1 MLLRQFSTWS
11 NLSDKL
17 SSSIYSCSHPF
28 YSCLSSRF
36 ILVCSVF
43 KPASKLS
50 SWDILGVYFT
60 FVESFF
66 RGSHAFLLVCSF
78 ILAWEGLF
86 LPSHLTVGLLRDFCI
101 GNYFPLKVWKC
112 YLIAWLPVL
121 TLRTLISKQLSS
133 VLFGRFQS
141 FNQVLKFQMSFFKK
155 MFYELFSVRII
166 AFYFFFTGT
175 ASSVT
180 SSRILITVSLACSS
194 MPCIVSA
201 SSNFFFCLFWSLSFC
216 SELSSDL
223 YDP

>member
-1 MLLRQFSTWS
+1 MILFYCVTFCFPYFVFSFAKFCLSLPSSSSIKCFSVQFSTWS

-36 ILVCSVF
+36 ILVCSLF

-50 SWDILGVYFT
+50 SWDILGVSLLLSPFFLDPMPSFW
-60 FVESFF
+60 FVPSFW
-66 RGSHAFLLVCSF
+66 LV
-78 ILAWEGLF
+78 WEGLF

-121 TLRTLISKQLSS
+121 MLRTLISEQLSS

-141 FNQVLKFQMSFFKK
+141 FNQVLKFQVSFKK
-155 MFYELFSVRII
+155 NVL
-166 AFYFFFTGT
+166 
-175 ASSVT
+175 
-180 SSRILITVSLACSS
+180 
-194 MPCIVSA
+194 
-201 SSNFFFCLFWSLSFC
+201 
-216 SELSSDL
+216 
-223 YDP
+223 